1 MLEIPFSVLQQ
12 KEARQETKGLNMTNL
27 EIIVLICVF
36 AAGYVVSYLLE
47 FALHFCYARK
57 EQKELDRDDWVDADY
72 MDDEH
77 DFEDESGILKI
88 KSKD

>member
-1 MLEIPFSVLQQ
+1 
-12 KEARQETKGLNMTNL
+12 MTNL

-36 AAGYVVSYLLE
+36 AAGYVVSSLLE
-47 FALHFCYARK
+47 FVLHFCYARK

-72 MDDEH
+72 MNDEH
-77 DFEDESGILKI
+77 DFEDEYGMLKM